1 MAASPKS
8 TSKTVSKPASKPA
21 GSRLAG
27 TRVGSYRLVE
37 PIASGGMAEI
47 FLARSGADG
56 GFSKELVLKV
66 LQARFGDDDA
76 VVQMFLDE
84 GKLGATLSHP
94 CIVDVYDA
102 GEDAG
107 AHFIA
112 MEHIRGKTLTEV
124 VLRAIEVGRPLP
136 LPLSAFIALQVAE
149 GLAYLQE
156 GIDPDGAPLRVVHR
170 DLSPMNLVVGVSG
183 QTKII
188 DFGIAKRGTS
198 VKEES
203 GARPGKVSYM
213 SPEQVRGLA
222 LDGRSDLFSLGTI
235 LYELTVG
242 RRLWRGA
249 PEVAMRRVVEET
261 PPPPTYVRRDYPPAL
276 ELVVLKA
283 LAKRPEDRY
292 ASADELADE
301 LEAYLLETGE
311 RIGTRQVARFLRDL
325 FAPGVKSSEQ
335 GAARALAFLD
345 DERDGGD
352 ALDFDRPL
360 DRTMD
365 RTMDRPIDDRPGAAF
380 ARAVRG
386 GRRLDGPQPP
396 PARASAEPSAP
407 PPSGEPA
414 SEPAPSRARDA
425 SAPMASPAATEGS
438 ATAPTMAPPSTPPG
452 RGRVWLYTVAAAVAA
467 LAGLAWT
474 IAKT

>member
-1 MAASPKS
+1 MTASPKS
-8 TSKTVSKPASKPA
+8 TSKPG
-21 GSRLAG
+21 GSRVAG
-27 TRVGSYRLVE
+27 ARVGPYRLVE

-47 FLARSGADG
+47 FLARGGADG

-76 VVQMFLDE
+76 IVQMFLDE
-84 GKLGATLSHP
+84 GRLGAVLSHP
-94 CIVDVYDA
+94 CVVDVYDA

-136 LPLSAFIALQVAE
+136 LPLSAFIVLQVAE
-149 GLAYLQE
+149 GLAYLQR
-156 GIDPDGAPLRVVHR
+156 GIDPDGAPLHVVHR

-292 ASADELADE
+292 ASADELADD

-311 RIGTRQVARFLRDL
+311 RIGTRQIARFLHDL
-325 FAPGVKSSEQ
+325 FAPGTKSSEQ
-335 GAARALAFLD
+335 GAARARAFLD

-352 ALDFDRPL
+352 VLDFDRPF
-360 DRTMD
+360 
-365 RTMDRPIDDRPGAAF
+365 DDRPGAAF
-380 ARAVRG
+380 ARAVREG
-386 GRRLDGPQPP
+386 GRRGESPQPP
-396 PARASAEPSAP
+396 AELPAPAPSAPGSSSEPAAPAALAEMPDAPAPVGSPAAADERARAATQAAAIEAPSAP
-407 PPSGEPA
+407 PG
-414 SEPAPSRARDA
+414 RA
-425 SAPMASPAATEGS
+425 G
-438 ATAPTMAPPSTPPG
+438 
-452 RGRVWLYTVAAAVAA
+452 VWLYTAAAAAAAA
-467 LAGLAWT
+467 LAGLAWA